1 MALQLDATSGAHPAQ
16 IGARYRVDALLGRG
30 GMATVYRV
38 TDAAT
43 ERSVA
48 LKQLAMPREPSRRS
62 EMVALF
68 EHEFHAL
75 AQLSHPHVIEV
86 YDYGVDE
93 TGPYYTMELL
103 DGGDL
108 RSRAPLPWRQAC
120 SLLCGVAS
128 SLALIHSRRLV
139 HRDVSPANI
148 WCTREGEGKLIDFG
162 ALAPMGQATSI
173 VGTPAFVAPEV
184 VERSALD
191 GRTDLFSFGAT
202 LYFALTGRPPYPAR
216 NFSEL
221 AELWTL
227 AVPAPSALVDD
238 VPTALDALVMS
249 LLCPEPVMRP
259 RTAFEVMQRL
269 SAIAGIETAEP
280 LSVSQAYLSTPLLV
294 GRDREVAALRDQMV
308 SAFGGRGRSVL
319 LEGESGVGR
328 SRLLEACVVEAKMLG
343 GTTVCASA
351 SAGRTAGFAVAQTL
365 AEQLLE
371 MLPEAAPASARAT
384 GAFEVLFEAPLEAPL
399 EAQRTGG
406 AELRPRLRAFGQAD
420 VPGLRRQKALSD
432 WILHISETNR
442 LAIAIDDAHEVDEP
456 SAALLAVLASQAGG
470 HRLLVAVTAETGAAR
485 GDSPALEVLASS
497 SRSIALEPLTRA
509 QTEQLLGSLFG
520 DVQNLGA
527 VSDGVHRISAGS
539 PRTCMDLAKHL
550 IDKGVISYRSGG
562 WTLPA
567 RLDASDLPGTAEGA
581 IRDRIAALPPLA
593 RWLAETQALTKD
605 QFSREDY
612 RLLRPDVEP
621 GGIDRAISELLSN
634 QVLVGDNRQ
643 YSLAHRGWA
652 SALLGGLGPE
662 ERQPRHQALA
672 VLYEGKLPIAVVHH
686 LLAGGLLE
694 RGLDRVSELVKAS
707 PDASNFRVGSEI
719 TASEIAA
726 TIESAL
732 GAAEA
737 LKRPVREINDLR
749 QCLMSLSV
757 RAEDAFYWR
766 AAADWLAQ
774 LKRDSGLLCWRELV
788 DDDPASRLRRA
799 LGAAG
804 QMYAATPERDR
815 GYRPDEA
822 IRGLCHYTAISIAIG
837 SRSLNVELLETL
849 PGLLEPFAPVSP
861 VVALMLSNTIA
872 TCESRSRAHVEQAR
886 ARNLDLHDR
895 LGKVTRAELPYVDV
909 LRNAIAFAL
918 GSLEARMGLASAIS
932 WIELLEKDPLQQV
945 NALLLRKIL
954 ALQVGDAEG
963 AERYRRE
970 AELLAL
976 QARVRQ
982 MFTTTV
988 PTELAAHALA
998 GDLSGVQQVQARIL
1012 VLAHAY
1018 PGWRPYAELAEG
1030 QFQQLRG
1037 NLDAACGAFERCIAM
1052 TSPDPGVLRPIIA
1065 WLPAVA
1071 GYLEVLVALGR
1082 HEDARTCGEQAL
1094 ATCETLR
1101 IGGVLSNDVSRALA
1115 LAEAKLGDYA
1125 MATARLDALIA
1136 AQRQMGVT
1144 GLILGASYE
1153 ARARIAIWAGD
1164 EAALTEYAALTA
1176 REYRHGRRS
1185 PLGARWEQLMAEA
1198 RRASKRALA
1207 HFADFGTSRLGTGSG
1222 ASTAE
1227 MVSDSLR
1234 GSSTRQ
1240 ERALRTL
1247 KLLCDDRAATVGYL
1261 YLVADAGLALAA
1273 SQGGNAPPDGLLEHL
1288 QEYLE
1293 RELSESGDETAALV
1307 GPEVGSALLARPSF
1321 RDGAGVEHRLVLL
1334 TAVAGGVAR
1343 HAGIAV
1349 LVEGERRAERRAG
1362 GAELVAALSTHLIER
1377 GDARGVAS

>member
-68 EHEFHAL
+68 EREFHAL
-75 AQLSHPHVIEV
+75 AQLSHPQVIEV

-162 ALAPMGQATSI
+162 ALAPMGLATSI

-238 VPTALDALVMS
+238 IPAALDALVMS

-269 SAIAGIETAEP
+269 SAIAGIESAEP

-294 GRDREVAALRDQMV
+294 GRDREVAALRDEMV

-343 GTTVCASA
+343 ATTVGASA

-371 MLPEAAPASARAT
+371 MLPDAALASARAS
-384 GAFEVLFEAPLEAPL
+384 GALEVLFEPPLAG
-399 EAQRTGG
+399 QGTVG
-406 AELRPRLRAFGQAD
+406 AEPRPRLRALGRTD

-442 LAIAIDDAHEVDEP
+442 LAIAIDDAHEIDEP
-456 SAALLAVLASQAGG
+456 SAALLAVLARQAGG

-485 GDSPALEVLASS
+485 GDSAALDVLTSG

-527 VSDGVHRISAGS
+527 VSDGVHRVSAGS
-539 PRTCMDLAKHL
+539 PRACMDLAKHL
-550 IDKGVISYRSGG
+550 IDKGVICYQSGG

-567 RLDASDLPGTAEGA
+567 RLDPSDLPGTAEGA
-581 IRDRIAALPPLA
+581 IRDRIAALQPLA
-593 RWLAETQALTKD
+593 RWLAETQALAKD

-621 GGIDRAISELLSN
+621 GGIDRAISELLSD

-643 YSLAHRGWA
+643 YGLAHRGWA
-652 SALLGGLGPE
+652 SGLLGGLGQE
-662 ERQPRHQALA
+662 ERQPHHQSLA
-672 VLYEGKLPIAVVHH
+672 VLYEGKFPIAVVHH

-694 RGLDRVSELVKAS
+694 RGLDRVSELLKIS
-707 PDASNFRVGSEI
+707 PDASNLRVGSEI

-737 LKRPVREINDLR
+737 LKRPAREINDLR

-766 AAADWLAQ
+766 AAAEWLEQ
-774 LKRDSGLLCWRELV
+774 LKRDSGLLSWHELV
-788 DDDPASRLRRA
+788 DDDPGNRLRRA

-804 QMYAATPERDR
+804 QKYAATPERDR

-822 IRGLCHYTAISIAIG
+822 IRALCHYAAISIAIG

-849 PGLLEPFAPVSP
+849 PGPARAVRAPVARRRP
-861 VVALMLSNTIA
+861 DAVEHDRDVRVAVPSSRRA
-872 TCESRSRAHVEQAR
+872 VPSAQPRPSRSPRQDHARRAPVRRCPAQRHRLCARLPRGAHGARLGHFLDRAPGEGPPAAGQRAAPPEGPRAPGGRRGGRRAIPQGGRAPRPAGPRPPDVHDDRPHRARGAR
-886 ARNLDLHDR
+886 AR
-895 LGKVTRAELPYVDV
+895 G
-909 LRNAIAFAL
+909 
-918 GSLEARMGLASAIS
+918 
-932 WIELLEKDPLQQV
+932 
-945 NALLLRKIL
+945 
-954 ALQVGDAEG
+954 
-963 AERYRRE
+963 
-970 AELLAL
+970 
-976 QARVRQ
+976 
-982 MFTTTV
+982 
-988 PTELAAHALA
+988 
-998 GDLSGVQQVQARIL
+998 
-1012 VLAHAY
+1012 
-1018 PGWRPYAELAEG
+1018 
-1030 QFQQLRG
+1030 
-1037 NLDAACGAFERCIAM
+1037 
-1052 TSPDPGVLRPIIA
+1052 
-1065 WLPAVA
+1065 
-1071 GYLEVLVALGR
+1071 
-1082 HEDARTCGEQAL
+1082 
-1094 ATCETLR
+1094 
-1101 IGGVLSNDVSRALA
+1101 
-1115 LAEAKLGDYA
+1115 
-1125 MATARLDALIA
+1125 
-1136 AQRQMGVT
+1136 
-1144 GLILGASYE
+1144 
-1153 ARARIAIWAGD
+1153 
-1164 EAALTEYAALTA
+1164 
-1176 REYRHGRRS
+1176 
-1185 PLGARWEQLMAEA
+1185 
-1198 RRASKRALA
+1198 
-1207 HFADFGTSRLGTGSG
+1207 
-1222 ASTAE
+1222 
-1227 MVSDSLR
+1227 
-1234 GSSTRQ
+1234 
-1240 ERALRTL
+1240 
-1247 KLLCDDRAATVGYL
+1247 
-1261 YLVADAGLALAA
+1261 
-1273 SQGGNAPPDGLLEHL
+1273 
-1288 QEYLE
+1288 
-1293 RELSESGDETAALV
+1293 
-1307 GPEVGSALLARPSF
+1307 
-1321 RDGAGVEHRLVLL
+1321 
-1334 TAVAGGVAR
+1334 
-1343 HAGIAV
+1343 
-1349 LVEGERRAERRAG
+1349 
-1362 GAELVAALSTHLIER
+1362 
-1377 GDARGVAS
+1377 

>member
-1 MALQLDATSGAHPAQ
+1 MASQVDVTPGAHPAQ

-43 ERSVA
+43 ARPVA
-48 LKQLAMPREPSRRS
+48 LKQLAMPQEPSRRS

-68 EHEFHAL
+68 EREFHAL
-75 AQLSHPHVIEV
+75 AQLSHPQVIEV

-120 SLLCGVAS
+120 ALLCGVVS

-162 ALAPMGQATSI
+162 ALAPMGEATTI

-184 VERSALD
+184 VQRSALD

-216 NFSEL
+216 NFSQL
-221 AELWTL
+221 ADLWKL
-227 AVPAPSALVDD
+227 AVPAPSTLVDD
-238 VPTALDALVMS
+238 VPEALDALVMS
-249 LLCPEPVMRP
+249 LLCTEPAMRP

-269 SAIAGIETAEP
+269 SAIAGIESVEP

-294 GRDREVAALRDQMV
+294 GRDQEMAALRERMA
-308 SAFGGRGRSVL
+308 SAFGGRGCSVL

-343 GTTVCASA
+343 ATTARAGA

-371 MLPEAAPASARAT
+371 MLPDAALASARAS
-384 GAFEVLFEAPLEAPL
+384 GALDALFEPQA
-399 EAQRTGG
+399 GSD
-406 AELRPRLRAFGQAD
+406 AELRPRLRAFGGAE
-420 VPGLRRQKALSD
+420 VGAVSRQKALSD
-432 WILHISETNR
+432 WILHVSKANR
-442 LAIAIDDAHEVDEP
+442 LAIAIDDAHEIDEP
-456 SAALLAVLASQAGG
+456 SAALLAVLARQAGS
-470 HRLLVAVTAETGAAR
+470 HRLFVAVTAEPGAAR
-485 GDSPALEVLASS
+485 GDSEALEVLASGS
-497 SRSIALEPLTRA
+497 TTIALSPLTRA
-509 QTEQLLGSLFG
+509 QTEELLGSLFG

-527 VSDGVHRISAGS
+527 VSDGVHRVAGGS
-539 PRTCMDLAKHL
+539 PRACMDLAKHL
-550 IDKGVISYRSGG
+550 INKGVICYQSGG
-562 WTLPA
+562 WTLPV

-581 IRDRIAALPPLA
+581 IRDRIAALQPLA
-593 RWLAETQALTKD
+593 RWLAETQALAKD
-605 QFSREDY
+605 QFCREDY
-612 RLLRPDVEP
+612 RLLRPDVES
-621 GGIDRAISELLSN
+621 GRIDRAISELVSN
-634 QVLVGDNRQ
+634 QVLVGDNRH
-643 YSLAHRGWA
+643 YALAHRGWA
-652 SALLGGLGPE
+652 SALIGSLSQE
-662 ERQPRHQALA
+662 EREQRHRALA
-672 VLYEGKLPIAVVHH
+672 VLYEGKVPIAVVHH

-694 RGLDRVSELVKAS
+694 RGLDRVSEILKVS
-707 PDASNFRVGSEI
+707 PDASGLRVGSEI

-737 LKRPVREINDLR
+737 LKRPVREINDIR

-766 AAADWLAQ
+766 AARDWLEQ
-774 LKRDSGLLCWRELV
+774 LKRDSGLLLWRELV
-788 DDDPASRLRRA
+788 DDDPGSRLRRA

-804 QMYAATPERDR
+804 QKYAATAERER

-822 IRGLCHYTAISIAIG
+822 VRALCHYAAISIAIG

-849 PGLLEPFAPVSP
+849 PVLLEPFAPLSP

-872 TCESRSRAHVEQAR
+872 TCESRCRAHIEQAR

-895 LGKVTRAELPYVDV
+895 LGKITRAELPYVDV

-918 GSLEARMGLASAIS
+918 GSLEARLGLASATS

-963 AERYRRE
+963 AERFRRE

-998 GDLSGVQQVQARIL
+998 GDLGGVQQVKARIL
-1012 VLAHAY
+1012 ALAHTY
-1018 PGWRPYAELAEG
+1018 PGWRPYAELVEG
-1030 QFQQLRG
+1030 QFQHLRG
-1037 NLDAACGAFERCIAM
+1037 NLDAACAAFERCIAM
-1052 TSPDPGVLRPIIA
+1052 TFPDPDGGQRPIVA

-1071 GYLEVLVALGR
+1071 GYLETLVGLGR
-1082 HEDARTCGEQAL
+1082 HEDAKRCGEQAL
-1094 ATCETLR
+1094 AKCETLR
-1101 IGGVLSNDVSRALA
+1101 IGAMSHEVSRALA
-1115 LAEAKLGDYA
+1115 LAEGKLGDHA
-1125 MATARLDALIA
+1125 RAVARLDALIA
-1136 AQRQMGVT
+1136 AQRQMGAS

-1164 EAALTEYAALTA
+1164 EAALAEYAGLTA

-1198 RRASKRALA
+1198 RRASKRALG
-1207 HFADFGTSRLGTGSG
+1207 HLTDFGTSRLVSG
-1222 ASTAE
+1222 PATTAE

-1234 GSSTRQ
+1234 GSTTPQ
-1240 ERALRTL
+1240 DRALRTL
-1247 KLLCDDRAATVGYL
+1247 KLLCDDRAASIGYL
-1261 YLVADAGLALAA
+1261 YLVADRGLTLVA
-1273 SQGGNAPPDGLLEHL
+1273 SQGSSAPPEGLLEYLH
-1288 QEYLE
+1288 EYLE
-1293 RELSESGDETAALV
+1293 RELSCSGDETAAFV
-1307 GPEVGSALLARPSF
+1307 GAEVGSALHARPCF
-1321 RDGAGVEHRLVLL
+1321 QDAAGVEHRLVLL
-1334 TAVAGGVAR
+1334 TTVAGGVAR
-1343 HAGIAV
+1343 HAGVAV
-1349 LVEGERRAERRAG
+1349 VVEGARTDRPAG
-1362 GAELVAALSTHLIER
+1362 GAELVAALSTHLIEA
-1377 GDARGVAS
+1377 GDARGIAS